1 MKKRLTVGALALLC
15 CLAWAPAAAGKTMAP
30 GLARGGVTVGPQG
43 GSPPLRY
50 LAVSP
55 GRGPENDL
63 TIVERIDRD
72 RGTIDR
78 WWRLR
83 GSWQLPAVAYDGS
96 AGGLSANGRK
106 LVLRRF
112 SLRQESLPAP
122 RVSSFAILD
131 TALRLSHPLQPG
143 QRRPAHAVSRVRLR
157 GDFDL
162 AAISPRGRTLYL
174 TEYGAARDGG
184 HLAWAFR
191 IRAYD
196 TRQRRLLPEPL
207 GPSRHTMRGLPVSH
221 VDGPGG
227 WSYTLYDDGRGGV
240 DPYLLALDTRNRH
253 LDRVA
258 LPSLAHEHNPMMLRL
273 RVSRDG
279 HGLRIFALSSRL
291 GQEPRSTP
299 RLRLSIPPSE
309 RTTGIE
315 DKPNRET
322 AAAADGERFLAF
334 AQTPRRP
341 GNLLMRTG
349 IAGRSAAGRPI
360 RLKQYGDPNLEGSVL
375 VFGCIHGTECAGRRV
390 APTSLGCPDPHS
402 NVFVVP
408 NLDPDGLAQGTRLN
422 GRGVDLNRN
431 FPVAW
436 RPIGERGDPEYSGP
450 HPFSEPETRLAARI
464 VRGLRPEVTIWFHQ
478 HTGPRPLVRAWGQSA
493 PEGRHFARLARIP
506 FHLLPWLD
514 GTAPNWQNHR
524 FPGSRSF
531 VVELPPGPL
540 SAAMESRL
548 DRALLRLARKLGED

>member
-1 MKKRLTVGALALLC
+1 MKKRLSVGVLTLLC
-15 CLAWAPAAAGKTMAP
+15 CLVSAAAAPGKTMAP

-43 GSPPLRY
+43 DSPPLRY
-50 LAVSP
+50 LALSP

-96 AGGLSANGRK
+96 AGSLSANGRK

-112 SLRQESLPAP
+112 SLRQETLPAP

-131 TALRLSHPLQPG
+131 TALRLSHPLRPG
-143 QRRPAHAVSRVRLR
+143 QRRPAHAVSRIRLR

-174 TEYGAARDGG
+174 AEYGTARDGG

-196 TRQRRLLPEPL
+196 TRLRRLLPEPL
-207 GPSRHTMRGLPVSH
+207 GPSRHTLRGLPVSH

-227 WSYTLYDDGRGGV
+227 WSYTLYDDGRRGV

-253 LDRVA
+253 LERVP
-258 LPSLAHEHNPMMLRL
+258 LPRLAQERNPMMLRL
-273 RVSRDG
+273 RLAGEGRRLQVVALSPRLGAKPKSRQLLR
-279 HGLRIFALSSRL
+279 LRIP
-291 GQEPRSTP
+291 PRGP
-299 RLRLSIPPSE
+299 EAGGRH
-309 RTTGIE
+309 
-315 DKPNRET
+315 
-322 AAAADGERFLAF
+322 RFLDF

-341 GNLLMRTG
+341 GNLLLRVG
-349 IAGRSAAGRPI
+349 IAGRSAEGRPI
-360 RLKQYGDPNLEGSVL
+360 QLKQYGDPNLEGSVL
-375 VFGCIHGTECAGRRV
+375 VFGCIHGDECAGRKV
-390 APTSLGCPDPHS
+390 APISLGCPDPHS

-431 FPVAW
+431 FPIAW
-436 RPIGERGDPEYSGP
+436 RPISERGGPQYSGP
-450 HPFSEPETRLAARI
+450 RPFSEPETRLAARI
-464 VRGLRPEVTIWFHQ
+464 VRRLRPEVTIWFHQ
-478 HTGPRPLVRAWGQSA
+478 HAGPRPPVRAWGQSA
-493 PEGRHFARLARIP
+493 PEGRHFAELARIP

-540 SAAMESRL
+540 SKAMESRL
-548 DRALLRLARKLGED
+548 DKALLRLAWKLGED

>member
-1 MKKRLTVGALALLC
+1 MKKRLTVGALALAC
-15 CLAWAPAAAGKTMAP
+15 CLIWAAAAAAKTMAP
-30 GLARGGVTVGPQG
+30 GLARGGVTVGPRG
-43 GSPPLRY
+43 DSPPLRY
-50 LAVSP
+50 LALSP
-55 GRGPENDL
+55 GRGPENSL

-96 AGGLSANGRK
+96 AASLSANGRF
-106 LVLRRF
+106 LALRRF

-131 TALRLSHPLQPG
+131 TALRLSHPVRSG

-174 TEYGAARDGG
+174 TEHGASRDGG

-191 IRAYD
+191 LRAYD
-196 TRQRRLLPEPL
+196 TRERRLLPEPL
-207 GPSRHTMRGLPVSH
+207 GPSRHTSRGLPISH

-240 DPYLLALDTRNRH
+240 DPYLLALDTRNRR
-253 LDRVA
+253 LKRVA
-258 LPSLAHEHNPMMLRL
+258 LPSLVHERNPMMLRL
-273 RVSRDG
+273 RLADSGRR
-279 HGLRIFALSSRL
+279 LRIFALSSRL
-291 GQEPRSTP
+291 GQEPKSTP
-299 RLRLSIPPSE
+299 RLWLPIPPRKE
-309 RTTGIE
+309 VTELGIRST
-315 DKPNRET
+315 DSDRPR
-322 AAAADGERFLAF
+322 RHFLDF
-334 AQTPRRP
+334 AQTSRRP
-341 GNLLMRTG
+341 GNLLKR
-349 IAGRSAAGRPI
+349 AGVAGHSATGRPI
-360 RLKQYGDPNLEGSVL
+360 RLQQYGDPNLEGSVL
-375 VFGCIHGTECAGRRV
+375 VFGCIHGTECAGRGV
-390 APTSLGCPDPHS
+390 APLSFGCPDPHS

-408 NLDPDGLAQGTRLN
+408 NLDPDGFAGGTRLN

-431 FPVAW
+431 FPAEW
-436 RPIGERGDPEYSGP
+436 RPIGERGEPEYSGP
-450 HPFSEPETRLAARI
+450 RPFSEPETRLAARI
-464 VRGLRPEVTIWFHQ
+464 VRRLRPEVTIWLHQ
-478 HTGPRPLVRAWGQSA
+478 HMGPRPLVRAWGQSA
-493 PEGRHFARLARIP
+493 PEGRRFALLAGIP
-506 FHLLPWLD
+506 FHLLPWMD

-540 SAAMESRL
+540 TRAMRSRL